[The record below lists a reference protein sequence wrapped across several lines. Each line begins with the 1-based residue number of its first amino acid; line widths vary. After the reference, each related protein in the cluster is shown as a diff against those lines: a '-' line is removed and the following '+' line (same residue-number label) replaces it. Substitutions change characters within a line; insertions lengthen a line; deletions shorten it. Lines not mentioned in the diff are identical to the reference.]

1 MEDMKMKMKY
11 AGLFALMLVVMSLFG
26 SIAVAAPR
34 FNVDKIEIDG
44 VEFDA
49 TYNPNAGDA
58 LQVYVERGQ
67 VLPIDVTLRGAANA
81 YDVRVRAYIGGY
93 EYGTI
98 EDETEIFQIKNGVVR
113 TAHIALNIPEDV
125 FVGDNTFTLFLEV
138 FDGDS
143 SERYAYKLNVE
154 EPRHFVTT
162 YDVILNPP
170 SNVKAGQPLFASVRV
185 ENLGDNVESSIKV
198 TVSIPELGISTS
210 EYVDELITEQDLDQE
225 RFIFSKRDSA
235 STNDLML
242 IIPEDAKEGDYQVKT
257 TVEYN
262 RGHTKEEAV
271 KTIHIKGVTK
281 APVVMGPVAVVSV
294 DSAVQTAEMGKGAV
308 YKVSVANL
316 GADAKIFMVETM
328 GTSGWA
334 TARVDP
340 QLQTV
345 AGEKTADFNVYVS
358 PNEGATAGA
367 HSFSVLVKDS
377 EGKLVAEK
385 ALSVNVN
392 AVAEKDTLRNVLEV
406 AFVVLLIIL
415 VVVGLIVLVRKLG
428 SDEPEEAVE
437 GKTYY

>member
-1 MEDMKMKMKY
+1 MKMKCMS
-11 AGLFALMLVVMSLFG
+11 LIALMLVVTSLFG
-26 SIAVAAPR
+26 SLAVAAPS
-34 FNVDKIEIDG
+34 FNVEKIEIDG
-44 VEFDA
+44 IEFA
-49 TYNPNAGDA
+49 TCDPNVNA

-67 VLPIDVTLRGAANA
+67 VLPIDVSLRGVGNA

-98 EDETEIFQIKNGVVR
+98 QDETEIFQMKNNVAR
-113 TAHIALNIPEDV
+113 TAHLALNVPEDI
-125 FVGDNTFTLFLEV
+125 FVGSGVDGNKFTLFLEM
-138 FDGDS
+138 FDGDK
-143 SERYAYKLNVE
+143 SERCAYNLNIE

-185 ENLGDNVESSIKV
+185 ENLGDNVEESIKV

-316 GADAKIFMVETM
+316 GSEAKIFMVETM
-328 GTSGWA
+328 GTSAWA
-334 TARVDP
+334 TSRVDP